1 MTDRPQAGF
10 TLLELL
16 VAVAIFAVV
25 SAMAYGGLQT
35 VLETRDRVEAEGERL
50 GELQLAQGVLARDLR
65 QHLDRPWIDAWGDR
79 RPALGYD
86 ALDAEPRLELITAA
100 GRQGPQQSVLRRI
113 GYELE
118 DGVLYRLGWTSLD
131 GGEEEPQTRSR
142 LAGTTE
148 EESRRRIE
156 AVRFTF
162 HYRDP
167 DGTLQETDRWPPD
180 AARGEAGRLLALG
193 VTLELG
199 NGEEIPRLFAA
210 RGTDHGNRT
219 RTDAGVE

>member
-16 VAVAIFAVV
+16 VAVAIFALV

-65 QHLDRPWIDAWGDR
+65 QHLDRPWIDAWGEQQ
-79 RPALGYD
+79 PALGYD
-86 ALDAEPRLELITAA
+86 ALDAEPRLELITAG
-100 GRQGPQQSVLRRI
+100 GRAGPQQSVLRRV

-118 DGVLYRLGWTSLD
+118 DGVLYRLGWTALD
-131 GGEEEPQTRSR
+131 GGEETPQTRSR

-148 EESRRRIE
+148 DDSRRRIE
-156 AVRFTF
+156 AIRFTF
-162 HYRDP
+162 HYQDP
-167 DGTLQETDRWPPD
+167 DGTLQEADRWPPD
-180 AARGEAGRLLALG
+180 AALGEAGELRALG

-199 NGEEIPRLFAA
+199 NGEEIPRLFPA
-210 RGTDHGNRT
+210 RETEHGNRS
-219 RTDAGVE
+219 DAGVD